1 MARVVIGGHWSG
13 VSDAQQQAFIDA
25 FTDYSIGVFASRFDG
40 YEGERFEV
48 LGEQPARRGA
58 VLVENQIVRSD
69 GEPVA
74 INYLTRPD
82 GNGTKWRIVDTILGG
97 SASELASRRAEYA
110 GLFNTP
116 GIERVNL
123 ALRSTDTGRVRKERV
138 I

>member
-74 INYLTRPD
+74 INYLRSEEHT
-82 GNGTKWRIVDTILGG
+82 
-97 SASELASRRAEYA
+97 SELQSLMRISYA
-110 GLFNTP
+110 VFCL
-116 GIERVNL
+116 
-123 ALRSTDTGRVRKERV
+123 KKKK
-138 I
+138 

>member
-82 GNGTKWRIVDTILGG
+82 GNGTNWRIVDTILGG
-97 SASELASRRAEYA
+97 RSEEHTSELQSLMRISYA
-110 GLFNTP
+110 VFCLKNKKTIP
-116 GIERVNL
+116 KTETTSSL
-123 ALRSTDTGRVRKERV
+123 
-138 I
+138 

>member
-82 GNGTKWRIVDTILGG
+82 GRSEERRVGKEGVSTGKSWG
-97 SASELASRRAEYA
+97 SPL
-110 GLFNTP
+110 N
-116 GIERVNL
+116 
-123 ALRSTDTGRVRKERV
+123 KK
-138 I
+138 